1 MKKSKLIYFVWGLG
15 LLLLYLI
22 IIAFSRSFDKK
33 VIISLAFATVSFL
46 LAALFVKKYI
56 RNATANDNFLIIPTW
71 VLLGI
76 YLVTEYILAIVF
88 SLCSI
93 ILSIRAVV
101 VTNLIIQIIVWILIG
116 LTIVSIMIILKKL
129 TRVRKRRTKNVIR
142 IRVINVSCGYC
153 ILCWCWGTCSC

>member
-15 LLLLYLI
+15 LLLLYVI
-22 IIAFSRSFDKK
+22 IIAFSMSFDKK

-46 LAALFVKKYI
+46 LAALFVKKYNS
-56 RNATANDNFLIIPTW
+56 NATASDNFLTIPTW

-76 YLVTEYILAIVF
+76 YLVTEYILDIVF

-116 LTIVSIMIILKKL
+116 LTIISNDYIKK
-129 TRVRKRRTKNVIR
+129 VDASKKKED
-142 IRVINVSCGYC
+142 
-153 ILCWCWGTCSC
+153 